1 MKKDWLSEATQQLA
15 QLSNAPVRPY
25 FTVDFGRTQNPAGI
39 SVLVPYAKAR
49 TLVENMRK
57 VLPAGAVAFI
67 GTTQSD
73 EDEEGVEVVVGPGK
87 TKFDC
92 VLLAQT
98 DASNFDLDTKAIIR
112 TLQRYDR
119 QLDIDI
125 FLAESDSL
133 TFAIGKPPKDWQAL
147 AEDIAKFCPDIVDQG
162 VGSVEALAELIQR
175 TKQVGLWWD

>member
-1 MKKDWLSEATQQLA
+1 MQKDWLSEATQHLA
-15 QLSNAPVRPY
+15 KLSNAPVRPY

-39 SVLVPYAKAR
+39 SVLVPHPSAR
-49 TLVENMRK
+49 PLVNSLRK
-57 VLPAGAVAFI
+57 ELPPGAVAFM
-67 GTTQSD
+67 GTTQSA

-98 DASNFDLDTKAIIR
+98 DAPNFNLDTKSLVS

-125 FLAESDSL
+125 FLAESDAL

-147 AEDIAKFCPDIVDQG
+147 AEDISKFCPDIVEQG
-162 VGSVEALAELIQR
+162 VGSIETLAELIQR
-175 TKQVGLWWD
+175 TNQVGLWWD